1 MTKKNMTEIKATLIS
16 FTANKIKISDEI
28 VLKTTDGSS
37 GSKKEF
43 LVKVL
48 KVITDIP
55 RCNGCGIRLN
65 NRQSYKYKTG
75 QFCYDCYKRRRS
87 DQREITQLS
96 ASRQKDKHKEIKN
109 KSSLIY

>member
-1 MTKKNMTEIKATLIS
+1 MTKKIMTEIKATLSS
-16 FTANKIKISDEI
+16 FTANKIKISGEI

-75 QFCYDCYKRRRS
+75 HYCFDCYKRRVE
-87 DQREITQLS
+87 Q
-96 ASRQKDKHKEIKN
+96 QKKA
-109 KSSLIY
+109 KS

>member
-1 MTKKNMTEIKATLIS
+1 MKRLRFTLSTYTANRILKNEELILETTDQSTKKTRE
-16 FTANKIKISDEI
+16 FI
-28 VLKTTDGSS
+28 VV
-37 GSKKEF
+37 
-43 LVKVL
+43 VKSIVS
-48 KVITDIP
+48 DIP
-55 RCNGCGIRLN
+55 RCNGCTVRLDN
-65 NRQSYKYKTG
+65 KQTYKYKTG